1 MLNQAAAM
9 NPEGDSKSPLAFIQI
24 VPVVLVPFSHIARMH
39 IPNTDIPEKSF
50 SRSNKALNLRRSRLN
65 EDQVRQFA
73 MAKFSPDAM
82 ESLKRMKLVHTIVS
96 DDELENGELAFMMS
110 SEDTGRS
117 N

>member
-1 MLNQAAAM
+1 MLRTIFSGITYVAPRQLCTR
-9 NPEGDSKSPLAFIQI
+9 PPLLYIAKYQDCP
-24 VPVVLVPFSHIARMH
+24 PVVLVPFSHIARMH

-82 ESLKRMKLVHTIVS
+82 ESLKRRKLVHTIVS
-96 DDELENGELAFMMS
+96 DDELETGELD
-110 SEDTGRS
+110 EI
-117 N
+117 